1 MTDKTKKVFVTVINI
16 VIFIG
21 NALISFIN
29 GGEVATVTSLATGF
43 LTGAIIG

>member
-1 MTDKTKKVFVTVINI
+1 MTDKTKKVFVTILNI

-29 GGEVATVTSLATGF
+29 GGEVATVTSLASGL
-43 LTGAIIG
+43 LTGTFIS

>member
-1 MTDKTKKVFVTVINI
+1 MTDKTKKVFVTVLNI

-29 GGEVATVTSLATGF
+29 GDEVATVTSLATGL
-43 LTGAIIG
+43 LTGTIIG

>member
-29 GGEVATVTSLATGF
+29 GGEISTVASLATGF